1 MKKILLPFI
10 YSAIGFIAT
19 AQPATPADVKD
30 LKQREDSL
38 KKFGYDMVNAKDAG
52 QRFRADSLFTKSLV
66 RALKV
71 KNSFEFPF
79 DSLQSISRLYAPDN
93 TFRIFTWQVEK
104 DESVNRQHGA
114 IQMKTTDG
122 SLKLFPLIDRSD
134 IINSP
139 FDTTM
144 NNFWWIGNIYY
155 RMILKE
161 ANGKKYYTLI
171 GYDEY
176 TMKVTRKWID
186 VLSFNEKGEPVFG
199 EPIFSFKEDSIPKQN
214 QNRFSLE
221 FKKDGRA
228 RVQYDDDMDMILYD
242 HLISET
248 DEPQKKYT
256 LIPDGDYE
264 GFKWQN
270 GQWVH
275 VNKVFTFKLKDGEA
289 PVPEPLD
296 MDNRQKIED
305 ILNGRKKQE
314 EKNVTPVK
322 PKPGKPKPKRKG

>member
-1 MKKILLPFI
+1 MKKFLLPFI
-10 YSAIGFIAT
+10 CIFLGYITT
-19 AQPATPADVKD
+19 AQSPAQAD
-30 LKQREDSL
+30 LKELKTKEDSL
-38 KKFGYDMVNAKDAG
+38 KRYGYDMVNGRDAAV
-52 QRFRADSLFTKSLV
+52 RFRADSVFIKTLV
-66 RALKV
+66 RALKI
-71 KNSFEFPF
+71 KNSFRFPF
-79 DSLQSISRLYAPDN
+79 DSLQTISRIYAPDS
-93 TFRIFTWQVEK
+93 TFRIFTWQIEK
-104 DESVNRQHGA
+104 DESFNRQHGA

-139 FDTTM
+139 YDTSM
-144 NNFWWIGNIYY
+144 NNLWWIGNIYY

-161 ANGKKYYTLI
+161 SNGKKYYTLI

-186 VLSFNEKGEPVFG
+186 VLTFTEKGEPVFG
-199 EPIFSFKEDSIPKQN
+199 EPIFSFKEDSVPKQN

-228 RVQYDDDMDMILYD
+228 RVQYDDDMDMILFD

-305 ILNGRKKQE
+305 ILNGKKQTE
-314 EKNVTPVK
+314 QKKGTPIK
-322 PKPGKPKPKRKG
+322 PKTVKTKPKGKG